1 MKTIKI
7 FDEKNY
13 DTSWQRV
20 EREAVRAVIL
30 RGNKIAMVRSRKEG
44 FYKFPGGGIE
54 ADETHLKAVIRETEE
69 ETGLQV
75 IPGSVKELGIVWEIR
90 KGLFGE
96 EIFDQKSYYYLAE
109 VLDEVKEQKLDKY
122 EQELGYELVWEDL
135 KKAYEINMELGQKYE
150 TTFIIRESY
159 ILEYLLQ

>member
-30 RGNKIAMVRSRKEG
+30 RGNKIALVRSRKEG

-54 ADETHLKAVIRETEE
+54 TDETHLKAVIRETEE

-75 IPGSVKELGIVWEIR
+75 KPGSVKELGKR
-90 KGLFGE
+90 
-96 EIFDQKSYYYLAE
+96 
-109 VLDEVKEQKLDKY
+109 
-122 EQELGYELVWEDL
+122 
-135 KKAYEINMELGQKYE
+135 
-150 TTFIIRESY
+150 
-159 ILEYLLQ
+159 

>member
-1 MKTIKI
+1 M
-7 FDEKNY
+7 
-13 DTSWQRV
+13 
-20 EREAVRAVIL
+20 
-30 RGNKIAMVRSRKEG
+30 
-44 FYKFPGGGIE
+44 
-54 ADETHLKAVIRETEE
+54 IRETGE

-90 KGLFGE
+90 KGLYGE

-122 EQELGYELVWEDL
+122 EQDLEYELVWEDL
-135 KKAYEINMELGQKYE
+135 KRAYEINMELGQKYE

-159 ILEYLLQ
+159 MLEYLLQ

>member
-13 DTSWQRV
+13 DISWERT

-30 RGNKIAMVRSRKEG
+30 RGNKIALVRSRKEG

-54 ADETHLKAVIRETEE
+54 ADETHFDAVIRETEE

-75 IPGSVKELGIVWEIR
+75 KPGSVKELGIVWEIR
-90 KGLFGE
+90 KGLYGE
-96 EIFDQKSYYYLAE
+96 EIFDQKSYYYMAE

-159 ILEYLLQ
+159 MLEYLLQ